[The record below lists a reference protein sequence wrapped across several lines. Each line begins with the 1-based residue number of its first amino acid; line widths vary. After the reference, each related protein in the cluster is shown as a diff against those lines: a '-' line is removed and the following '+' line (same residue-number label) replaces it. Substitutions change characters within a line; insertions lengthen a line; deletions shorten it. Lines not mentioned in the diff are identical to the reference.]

1 MKTVVAI
8 LAALLMASP
17 AFAGGKDKAK
27 ISGTSVTGYR
37 ITTRDSYTHIPP
49 RPRGPGW
56 FLTCSSSGR
65 VQSCIWLKS

>member
-1 MKTVVAI
+1 MKTALAI
-8 LAALLMASP
+8 LAAVLMASP
-17 AFAGGKDKAK
+17 AFAGKDKAK

-37 ITTRDSYTHIPP
+37 ITTRDSHTYIPP

-56 FLTCSSSGR
+56 YLTCSYSGR